1 MCGKIINIANSV
13 SPNVRNNAPVNVT
26 NTIST
31 NVMRP
36 VPISSN
42 DKKVRYEIDFLHF
55 AQGSISDHITI
66 NDHHYLLPLCKNYC
80 HTWIVK
86 METLMTTKTFYSII
100 ILRFGKTKVAK
111 QKCHGAKKKKKKKKK
126 KQ

>member
-1 MCGKIINIANSV
+1 
-13 SPNVRNNAPVNVT
+13 
-26 NTIST
+26 
-31 NVMRP
+31 MRP
-36 VPISSN
+36 VPINSN

-126 KQ
+126 Q